1 MLATLGKYLAVKLLT
16 EKFIKRVCIAT
27 AKHLASKTDN
37 DLDDQYIQST
47 PNKTLYSAKIW
58 LQELYV
64 TRALYG

>member
-37 DLDDQYIQST
+37 KLDD
-47 PNKTLYSAKIW
+47 
-58 LQELYV
+58 ELV
-64 TRALYG
+64 RALNDALE

>member
-37 DLDDQYIQST
+37 DLDDQ
-47 PNKTLYSAKIW
+47 LV
-58 LQELYV
+58 E
-64 TRALYG
+64 ALSDALE